1 MKKEANRIIFIIT
14 GSDCSGKS
22 KLGHLLGFH
31 KDALFSYATIP
42 YHKYFNQNN
51 FVIYENKVEELKK
64 VVERIFNFQNGGYTK
79 YGSSSLRSDKLFFY
93 DFKKIIKY
101 LKLKIKKKITISNF
115 YYYWNEALI
124 LGRKKGSETLFTV
137 LEIENLFNNKVI
149 NHLTKSNKNIKI
161 INIYRNPLDQIKSQ
175 KINTLLRGGLSK
187 NGFNGALSGKINH
200 YNYQITSIIEQ
211 YNFIKKK
218 NQVMHIKLNDLKPI
232 KLKDAIILSNYLG
245 NRVDKNF
252 LMRGSMLTNYKN
264 QYIDLKRENQSFRS
278 KTIQKH
284 FSLKYLLDKKNIE
297 NHMYSYE
304 RLFYLTIT
312 KSITVKKFKQ
322 NRFVFLY
329 LQLMSLFFGF
339 SDIRKGLPFRNFV
352 RKRIN
357 SFKIVNNVKKL
368 LTDYKFLNN

>member
-1 MKKEANRIIFIIT
+1 
-14 GSDCSGKS
+14 
-22 KLGHLLGFH
+22 
-31 KDALFSYATIP
+31 
-42 YHKYFNQNN
+42 
-51 FVIYENKVEELKK
+51 
-64 VVERIFNFQNGGYTK
+64 
-79 YGSSSLRSDKLFFY
+79 
-93 DFKKIIKY
+93 
-101 LKLKIKKKITISNF
+101 
-115 YYYWNEALI
+115 
-124 LGRKKGSETLFTV
+124 
-137 LEIENLFNNKVI
+137 
-149 NHLTKSNKNIKI
+149 
-161 INIYRNPLDQIKSQ
+161 
-175 KINTLLRGGLSK
+175 
-187 NGFNGALSGKINH
+187 
-200 YNYQITSIIEQ
+200 
-211 YNFIKKK
+211 
-218 NQVMHIKLNDLKPI
+218 MHIKLNDLKPI